1 MSNYCQAVGFM
12 KVKPELIDIFKKI
25 ITDEIEPNSVYDALE
40 IDFPEYEDWFMKID
54 GGAQHYIDFDFEC
67 GIKDDYLIF
76 SGSRSRAHGLIE
88 SIKNSISYFSESY
101 IVITL
106 DEEDYSDYII
116 KNITDMP
123 LEYRCFY
130 ETFISDRN
138 KIEEPG
144 GYGYAY
150 AQYLKSN

>member
-25 ITDEIEPNSVYDALE
+25 IADEIEPNILYDTLG
-40 IDFPEYEDWFMKID
+40 IDFPEYDDWFMNVD

-88 SIKNSISYFSESY
+88 SIKNSISYFAESY

-106 DEEDYSDYII
+106 DEDDYSNYITKDI
-116 KNITDMP
+116 VDMP
-123 LEYRCFY
+123 LEYRYFY
-130 ETFISDRN
+130 ESFVIDKN
-138 KIEEPG
+138 KIEEPC

-150 AQYLKSN
+150 AQYLKSL

>member
-25 ITDEIEPNSVYDALE
+25 IADEIEPNNVYDTLGKS
-40 IDFPEYEDWFMKID
+40 IPEYEDWFMNVD

-88 SIKNSISYFSESY
+88 SIKSSISYFAESY

-106 DEEDYSDYII
+106 DEDDYSNYITKDI
-116 KNITDMP
+116 VDMP
-123 LEYRCFY
+123 LEYRYFY
-130 ETFISDRN
+130 ESFIIDKN
-138 KIEEPG
+138 KIEEPC

-150 AQYLKSN
+150 AQYLKSL